1 MDLLLEV
8 GCEELPARFIPP
20 ALTALEKSFEKRL
33 ADERLGG
40 ADVDVRTLGT
50 PRRLVLLASNLKTR
64 QEDLDEQV
72 LGPRVEVAF
81 DQEGKPSK
89 ACLGFAKS
97 KGVEVADL
105 IEIVKV
111 EGRS

>member
-1 MDLLLEV
+1 M
-8 GCEELPARFIPP
+8 
-20 ALTALEKSFEKRL
+20 
-33 ADERLGG
+33 
-40 ADVDVRTLGT
+40 
-50 PRRLVLLASNLKTR
+50 KTR

-105 IEIVKV
+105 VKV
-111 EGRS
+111 DTDKGKVVAAKRSVKGREAR